1 MTFVCRVEKH
11 ELQKVGWP
19 SKLMFL
25 TFPYPNPTRT
35 PCTRGFHRVFNNPA
49 SGIVPS
55 LVANVPL
62 ILQTGLLL
70 DLSQSLLSSSKTHL
84 HIAVV
89 HDTAYNIFIISFRV
103 MKIIQIRGLG
113 FKTSTMILF
122 ILPYPVFIFC
132 FCFSSM
138 FYVKGII
145 HRCFYTIWSLRHMF
159 CQLY

>member
-1 MTFVCRVEKH
+1 MV
-11 ELQKVGWP
+11 LQNQ
-19 SKLMFL
+19 FY
-25 TFPYPNPTRT
+25 T
-35 PCTRGFHRVFNNPA
+35 
-49 SGIVPS
+49 
-55 LVANVPL
+55 
-62 ILQTGLLL
+62 
-70 DLSQSLLSSSKTHL
+70 LLSSSKTHL

-103 MKIIQIRGLG
+103 IKIIQIRGLG

-132 FCFSSM
+132 SCFSSM

-159 CQLY
+159 CQLYWAGEFSSSWYISLCLVPGTLIETGDSLACVVSSFHFKHLLKNWILAKFISNSAYL